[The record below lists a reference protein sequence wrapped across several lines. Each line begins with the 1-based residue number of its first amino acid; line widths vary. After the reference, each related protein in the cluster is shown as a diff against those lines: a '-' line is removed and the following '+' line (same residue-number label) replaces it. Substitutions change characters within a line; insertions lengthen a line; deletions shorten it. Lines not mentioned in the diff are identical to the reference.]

1 MKKWINKKNIIL
13 LVKIVFM
20 VLVLYFLGKYLIN
33 NFQELKNYE
42 FKLDILLFVIS
53 LLLFLAYKLY
63 NAILWHYITYKN
75 GCSINVKKAV
85 ISWGYSL
92 LGKYIPGKIFY
103 LGARLY
109 YYNEE
114 GKSNK
119 KVTFSF
125 FVENICTLLAA
136 TFILLVAALFVDNP
150 VLNQFKLIFAV
161 LLVVFFVMIN
171 PRILEFCINLGLKI
185 LKKPPVS
192 IPMSYKDMFFIVLLF
207 IGNWLVLGLGFFLL
221 VKALYPPI
229 GFDNYVFL
237 SGAFAFSSMA
247 GILAIIAP
255 GGIGV
260 REYFLILTLE
270 AIFPKSIPAVAALP
284 MVIAA
289 VSRVWVTIAEL
300 AAVLLS
306 FVFAKANKIEFKAET
321 IKQKG
326 EQEEEIPGAI
336 EP

>member
-1 MKKWINKKNIIL
+1 MKKFFNKKNVIL

-20 VLVLYFLGKYLIN
+20 ILVVYFLGKYLIT
-33 NFQELKNYE
+33 NFSDLKNYQ
-42 FKLDILLFVIS
+42 FQLDIPLFIIS
-53 LLLFLAYKLY
+53 LLLFLGYKLY
-63 NAILWHYITYKN
+63 NAVLWHYITYKN
-75 GCSINVKKAV
+75 GCSINIKKAIV
-85 ISWGYSL
+85 SWGYSL
-92 LGKYIPGKIFY
+92 LGKYIPGKVFY

-136 TFILLVAALFVDNP
+136 TFILLLAALFVDNP
-150 VLNQFKLIFAV
+150 FLNQCKLIFAG
-161 LLVVFFVMIN
+161 LLVVFFIMIN
-171 PRILEFCINLGLKI
+171 PRILEFVINFVMKI
-185 LKKPPVS
+185 FKKPAVN

-221 VKALYPPI
+221 VKSLYPPI

-247 GILAIIAP
+247 GILAIVAP

-260 REYFLILTLE
+260 REYFLIVTLE

-289 VSRVWVTIAEL
+289 ISRIWVTIAEL
-300 AAVLLS
+300 LAVLIS
-306 FVFAKANKIEFKAET
+306 FVFAKLNKIEFKVET
-321 IKQKG
+321 GK
-326 EQEEEIPGAI
+326 
-336 EP
+336 